1 MWPISDYHKNWKWSF
16 PNRTCLQTQV
26 QGTNKCYQTCPHFST
41 PAWSETMTPLGKLH
55 VAPETDYYSAHHWIA
70 CVQEELLFSGFQRLG
85 GVLRRKNGRRV
96 TRTRQSCKLCQ
107 SLALGG
113 GDFIWWTLSGTSVP
127 RARAMSESS
136 ESAGALGTLFFYV
149 LFVHPVCSWIL
160 APKRFRK
167 DRAIV
172 YAILFLA
179 TIAFGK
185 MVSDGDATRHV
196 LPFMMRGG

>member
-1 MWPISDYHKNWKWSF
+1 
-16 PNRTCLQTQV
+16 
-26 QGTNKCYQTCPHFST
+26 
-41 PAWSETMTPLGKLH
+41 
-55 VAPETDYYSAHHWIA
+55 
-70 CVQEELLFSGFQRLG
+70 
-85 GVLRRKNGRRV
+85 
-96 TRTRQSCKLCQ
+96 
-107 SLALGG
+107 
-113 GDFIWWTLSGTSVP
+113 
-127 RARAMSESS
+127 MSESS